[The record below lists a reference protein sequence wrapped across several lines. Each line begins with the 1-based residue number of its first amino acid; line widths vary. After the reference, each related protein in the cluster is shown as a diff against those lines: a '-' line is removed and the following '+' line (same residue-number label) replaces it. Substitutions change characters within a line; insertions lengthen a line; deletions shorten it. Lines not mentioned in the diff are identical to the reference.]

1 MLYHM
6 TSYKI
11 TNREKCNAFMSE
23 YENPFIA
30 QSARY
35 ISVHL
40 HPHCAG
46 VDAHAT
52 FFCKYCPSLLPNG
65 YVNMVFDARTI
76 LDYIYRATMRGTNQ
90 THSADQR

>member
-6 TSYKI
+6 KSYKI
-11 TNREKCNAFMSE
+11 TNHEKCKAFTSE

-30 QSARY
+30 QSARC

-46 VDAHAT
+46 VDAQT
-52 FFCKYCPSLLPNG
+52 TCFCGSRSPLLPNG

-76 LDYIYRATMRGTNQ
+76 LDYIYRATMRR
-90 THSADQR
+90 HH